1 MVTQKEYFK
10 NIKNI
15 ETLKKRYRTLAKQ
28 MHPDL
33 HGNTDAANNAM
44 AELNKQFEKAT
55 KRITMNTYKKQQQKD
70 GFRQQQQKETMEDFT
85 DIHQDIIDKREFFS
99 EYRGKILGARCKGQG
114 GYRQLLLSVEK
125 QQKKDKNLD
134 M

>member
-15 ETLKKRYRTLAKQ
+15 ETLKKRYKTLAKQ
-28 MHPDL
+28 IHPDL
-33 HGNTDAANNAM
+33 HGNTDAANKAM
-44 AELNKQFEKAT
+44 AELNQQFEKAT
-55 KRITMNTYKKQQQKD
+55 KRITMSTYKKQQQKD

-85 DIHQDIIDKREFFS
+85 DIQQDIADKREFF
-99 EYRGKILGARCKGQG
+99 RNI
-114 GYRQLLLSVEK
+114 VEK
-125 QQKKDKNLD
+125 FSEQDVKVKVDIGNFSFRWKNNKKDKNLD

>member
-15 ETLKKRYRTLAKQ
+15 ETLKKRYKTLAKQ
-28 MHPDL
+28 IHPDL

-44 AELNKQFEKAT
+44 KELNKQFEKAT

-85 DIHQDIIDKREFFS
+85 DIQQDIADKREFF
-99 EYRGKILGARCKGQG
+99 RNI
-114 GYRQLLLSVEK
+114 VEK
-125 QQKKDKNLD
+125 FSEQDVKVKVDIGNFSFRWKNNKKDKNLD

>member
-70 GFRQQQQKETMEDFT
+70 GFRQQQKETMEDFT
-85 DIHQDIIDKREFFS
+85 DIHQDIIDKREFF
-99 EYRGKILGARCKGQG
+99 RNI
-114 GYRQLLLSVEK
+114 VEK
-125 QQKKDKNLD
+125 FTEQDVKVKVDIGNFSFRWKNNKKDKNLD

>member
-10 NIKNI
+10 HIKNI

-44 AELNKQFEKAT
+44 AELNQQFEKAT

-70 GFRQQQQKETMEDFT
+70 GFRQQQQKEATEDFT
-85 DIHQDIIDKREFFS
+85 DIQQDIADKREFF
-99 EYRGKILGARCKGQG
+99 RNI
-114 GYRQLLLSVEK
+114 VEK
-125 QQKKDKNLD
+125 FSEQDVKVKVDIGNFSFRWKNNKKDKNLD

>member
-15 ETLKKRYRTLAKQ
+15 ETLKKRYKTLAKQ
-28 MHPDL
+28 IHPDL

-44 AELNKQFEKAT
+44 KELNKQFEKAT

-85 DIHQDIIDKREFFS
+85 DIQQDISDKREFF
-99 EYRGKILGARCKGQG
+99 RNI
-114 GYRQLLLSVEK
+114 VEK
-125 QQKKDKNLD
+125 FSEQDVKVKVDIGNFSFRWKNNKKDKNLD

>member
-44 AELNKQFEKAT
+44 KELNQQFEKAT

-70 GFRQQQQKETMEDFT
+70 DFRQQKKETMEDFT
-85 DIHQDIIDKREFFS
+85 DIQQDIADKREFF
-99 EYRGKILGARCKGQG
+99 RNI
-114 GYRQLLLSVEK
+114 VEK
-125 QQKKDKNLD
+125 FSEQDVKVKVDIGNFSFRWKNNKKDKNLD

>member
-15 ETLKKRYRTLAKQ
+15 ETLKKRYKTLAKQ
-28 MHPDL
+28 IHPDL

-85 DIHQDIIDKREFFS
+85 DIHQDIIDKREFF
-99 EYRGKILGARCKGQG
+99 RNI
-114 GYRQLLLSVEK
+114 VEK
-125 QQKKDKNLD
+125 FTEQDVKVKVDIGNFSFRWKNNKKDKNLD

>member
-85 DIHQDIIDKREFFS
+85 DIHQDIIDKREFF
-99 EYRGKILGARCKGQG
+99 RNI
-114 GYRQLLLSVEK
+114 VEK
-125 QQKKDKNLD
+125 FSEQDVKVKVDIGNFSFRWKNNKKDKNLD

>member
-15 ETLKKRYRTLAKQ
+15 ETLKKRYKTLAKQ
-28 MHPDL
+28 IHPDL
-33 HGNTDAANNAM
+33 HGNTDAANKAM
-44 AELNKQFEKAT
+44 AELNQQFEKAT

-85 DIHQDIIDKREFFS
+85 DIQQDIADKREFF
-99 EYRGKILGARCKGQG
+99 RNI
-114 GYRQLLLSVEK
+114 VEK
-125 QQKKDKNLD
+125 FSEQDVKVKVDIGNFSFRWKNNKKDKNLD

>member
-70 GFRQQQQKETMEDFT
+70 GFRQQQKETMEDFT
-85 DIHQDIIDKREFFS
+85 DIHQDIIDKREFF
-99 EYRGKILGARCKGQG
+99 RNI
-114 GYRQLLLSVEK
+114 VEK
-125 QQKKDKNLD
+125 FTEQDVKVKVDIGNFSFRWKNNKKDRNLD